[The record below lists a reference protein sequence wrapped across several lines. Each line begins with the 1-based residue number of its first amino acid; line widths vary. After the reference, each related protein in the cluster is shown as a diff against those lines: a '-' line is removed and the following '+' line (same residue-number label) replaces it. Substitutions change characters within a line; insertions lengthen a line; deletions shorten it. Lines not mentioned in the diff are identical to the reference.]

1 MQKTETDIR
10 GVPGIEEALRDR
22 LVADLNQNLAN
33 LADLAAAY
41 KQAHWNVVGPD
52 FAQLHTLFDQFTGQV
67 REHMDVIAERAV
79 ALGGAA
85 HGTLHAAAEHS
96 ALRPFPVDERSE
108 RRLLEELVSRVE
120 KVDMGLRQGMDA
132 SGEELASQDVY
143 IEVVR
148 GIEKQRWMLQAHLA
162 VVS

>member
-1 MQKTETDIR
+1 MQKTEPDIL
-10 GVPGIEEALRDR
+10 GLPGIEEALRDR

-33 LADLAAAY
+33 LSDLAAAY
-41 KQAHWNVVGPD
+41 KQAHWNVIGAD
-52 FAQLHTLFDQFTGQV
+52 FAQLHALFDQFTVQV

-96 ALRPFPVDERSE
+96 VLRPFPVDERSQ
-108 RRLLEELVSRVE
+108 RRLLEELVSRIN
-120 KVDMGLRQGMDA
+120 KVDMSLRQAMNA
-132 SGEELASQDVY
+132 CGEELASQDVY

-162 VVS
+162 